1 MPKIKERKYISDA
14 QLIHEYI
21 KLFESGN
28 TDNTNTYEQIRIK
41 YKIAKER
48 HVKFYHKTMSEWQ
61 ESKEIAVR
69 SQIQAN
75 AQEGL
80 KSGLKSKI
88 ERQAKIQKQIE
99 DLEYELSAGIM
110 ITHTFVEG
118 QLIEGRRAM
127 NGLERS
133 QIHRTIKEL
142 HSELSKMGGDY
153 APIKQANTDVDG
165 NNVPPPIILQ
175 PIQVN
180 QLIMSDT
187 TDVPLIEGEEN
198 SEHI

>member
-1 MPKIKERKYISDA
+1 MVNKPKQRQEWIFEQLKVKNLNYVETLAIYGQTWAKSKTTFDKDWNNANSRYLEYRKKA
-14 QLIHEYI
+14 E
-21 KLFESGN
+21 K
-28 TDNTNTYEQIRIK
+28 
-41 YKIAKER
+41 AKEDI
-48 HVKFYHKTMSEWQ
+48 SI
-61 ESKEIAVR
+61 SKEIKAL
-69 SQIQAN
+69 
-75 AQEGL
+75 E
-80 KSGLKSKI
+80 SGLKSKI

-142 HSELSKMGGDY
+142 HSELSKMAGDY
-153 APIKQANTDVDG
+153 APIKQASTDVDG
-165 NNVPPPIILQ
+165 NNVPPPIVLQ